1 MFIALVLTLTGAQ
14 VGIEIKE
21 VSKLLL
27 ATIPAVFNKIK
38 NRNKNKE

>member
-1 MFIALVLTLTGAQ
+1 MFIALVLMLTAQ

-21 VSKLLL
+21 VSQLLL
-27 ATIPAVFNKIK
+27 ATIPTVFSKIK